1 MNGMLW
7 PDGIVAG
14 SEIPPMLNCA
24 LFVLAAVIVTSVP
37 RAVRLPDA
45 VPLVPTPTLP
55 IARGLGVTSS
65 CPVVVVPV
73 PDSGTVNV
81 ELDAFEAIMTL
92 PFALPAAV
100 GANVTLKD
108 VLCPAV
114 SVSGVVGPLKL
125 NAAPVSPI

>member
-1 MNGMLW
+1 MLW

-37 RAVRLPDA
+37 EALTFPDA
-45 VPLVPTPTLP
+45 IPLVPTTTLP
-55 IARGLGVTSS
+55 TARGVGVTLS
-65 CPVVVVPV
+65 CPAVVVPV
-73 PDSGTVNV
+73 PDSGIVNL
-81 ELDAFEAIMTL
+81 ELDAFEAIMRL

-108 VLCPAV
+108 VLCPAA
-114 SVSGVVGPLKL
+114 SVSGVVGALKL
-125 NAAPVSPI
+125 NAAPVSPS

>member
-1 MNGMLW
+1 MLC

-14 SEIPPMLNCA
+14 SEIPPMLNCP
-24 LFVLAAVIVTSVP
+24 LFVLAAVIVTAAP
-37 RAVRLPDA
+37 RAVRFPDA
-45 VPLVPTPTLP
+45 VPLVPITTLP
-55 IARGLGVTSS
+55 TARGLGVTSS

-73 PDSGTVNV
+73 PDSGIVNC

-100 GANVTLKD
+100 GEKVTLKD

-114 SVSGVVGPLKL
+114 SV
-125 NAAPVSPI
+125 